1 MAITWDYTITVL
13 DRATK
18 RARLTGVRTD
28 SADPENPR
36 TYSVMGLLEP
46 RQGETLTQMR
56 DRLAAMFY
64 AKYTDDLAH
73 EAADAAIISTYEAQL
88 KTATE
93 ALEV

>member
-13 DRATK
+13 DRPTK
-18 RARLTGVRTD
+18 RARITATRID
-28 SADPENPR
+28 STAPDNPR
-36 TYSVMGLLEP
+36 EYSVTGLLEP
-46 RQGETLTQMR
+46 RPGETLAQMR

-64 AKYTDDLAH
+64 AQYTTEVAS
-73 EAADAAIISTYEAQL
+73 ETTDATIISTYEAQL